1 MSNYYRLEGKTYE
14 IGGGAGLYTFNS
26 RPRDVFSYLARISWK
41 FD

>member
-1 MSNYYRLEGKTYE
+1 MFANPCPG
-14 IGGGAGLYTFNS
+14 IGGSVGLYSFNS